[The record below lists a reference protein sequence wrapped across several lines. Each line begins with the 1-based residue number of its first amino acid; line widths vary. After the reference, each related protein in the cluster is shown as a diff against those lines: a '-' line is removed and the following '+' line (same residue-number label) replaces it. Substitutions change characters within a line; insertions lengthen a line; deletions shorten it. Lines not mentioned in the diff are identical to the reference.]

1 MQQGLSEK
9 ADHFVLSI
17 SSTENGAYIP
27 CGICDVSITFLLCW
41 FYIVSLCPCSK
52 TRGALGLVAHR
63 GAGLDAPENT
73 LESLRLCKKKGAKCV
88 EFDVALTLDNVAVV
102 FHDDTVDR
110 VSDKTGHIDQMT
122 FDQVKDSANKKP
134 A

>member
-1 MQQGLSEK
+1 MEHIFH
-9 ADHFVLSI
+9 AAFVI
-17 SSTENGAYIP
+17 SLVI
-27 CGICDVSITFLLCW
+27 FLACVD
-41 FYIVSLCPCSK
+41 FTIYIVSLCPCSK

-122 FDQVKDSANKKP
+122 FDQMAEP
-134 A
+134 HIYI

>member
-1 MQQGLSEK
+1 M
-9 ADHFVLSI
+9 
-17 SSTENGAYIP
+17 
-27 CGICDVSITFLLCW
+27 
-41 FYIVSLCPCSK
+41 
-52 TRGALGLVAHR
+52 VAHR

-110 VSDKTGHIDQMT
+110 VSDKKGHIDQMT
-122 FDQVKDSANKKP
+122 FDQVRTCTTSRRLIGCSCARTKTNPKTKVFVRSG
-134 A
+134 